1 MSLNELL
8 MHLLGFDIKFPTWTR
23 DKNGNT
29 FSDLTTYNEWSKFG
43 NNLGIAQNHPIL
55 TPALLFVSKLYSQA
69 NFEVIRTST
78 GKVFENS
85 KALKLLNNP
94 NVHQTRADFLESLM
108 FMQIAN
114 GVGVIY
120 TKRNMLSGT
129 VNSLYVLDYS
139 LIMFPDSLKKGNFI
153 NASQAEEYLNTEIL
167 YDPHHENLRIK
178 LKDLMF
184 FYDLPNGMQRNP
196 YKVCSRLDGLKQTLL
211 NTQDSLIAKNIILKS
226 NGKELI
232 STIKDGFPLNP
243 EEKAEMEK
251 SYSEEYG
258 VSFNR
263 KRGMIV
269 QASVT
274 HKSLH
279 IALRDLGLDESIKV
293 DGNIVYTALHIPKDI
308 ISLEAKKT
316 TYNNFKESMVSYLQ
330 NEMQSSLD
338 SFTAVINK
346 RLTEDGLEL
355 RGDYEH
361 LPIMQFILIERYKG
375 VWEKWNA
382 LMMARK
388 AGLPDKEAL
397 KSVGMDE
404 NIELGPI
411 TETQANSGGDGNGD
425 GEAKISPAQEEKI
438 RELIHEQL

>member
-1 MSLNELL
+1 

-29 FSDLTTYNEWSKFG
+29 FSDITSYNEWSKFG

-55 TPALLFVSKLYSQA
+55 TPALLFVSKLFSQA
-69 NFEVIRTST
+69 NFTVERIST
-78 GKVFENS
+78 GKAFDNS
-85 KALKLLNNP
+85 KVLALLNNP
-94 NVHQTRADFLESLM
+94 NAHQTRADFLETLM

-129 VNSLYVLDYS
+129 VNSLYTLDYS
-139 LIMFPDSLKKGNFI
+139 LIVFPDSLKKGNFI
-153 NASQAEEYLNTEIL
+153 NASQTEKYLNTEIL
-167 YDPHHENLRIK
+167 YDPHHENLKIK

-184 FYDLPNGMQRNP
+184 LYDLPNAMQRNP
-196 YKVCSRLDGLKQTLL
+196 YKVVSRIDGLKQTLI

-251 SYSEEYG
+251 AYSEEYG
-258 VSFNR
+258 VTFNR
-263 KRGMIV
+263 KRGMVV

-293 DGNIVYTALHIPKDI
+293 DGNIVYKALHIPKDI

-330 NEMQSSLD
+330 NEQQSSLD
-338 SFTAVINK
+338 SLTAVFNK
-346 RLTEDGLEL
+346 VLTEDGLEL
-355 RGDYEH
+355 KGDYEH

-375 VWEKWNA
+375 VWERGNA
-382 LMMARK
+382 LLTLRK
-388 AGLPDKEAL
+388 SGLPDKVAL
-397 KSVGMDE
+397 GLVGLDE
-404 NIELGPI
+404 NIVLGDI
-411 TETQANSGGDGNGD
+411 VETQAGGSGDGDGD
-425 GEAKISPAQEEKI
+425 STKITPEQEEKI
-438 RELIHEQL
+438 RELIQNEL